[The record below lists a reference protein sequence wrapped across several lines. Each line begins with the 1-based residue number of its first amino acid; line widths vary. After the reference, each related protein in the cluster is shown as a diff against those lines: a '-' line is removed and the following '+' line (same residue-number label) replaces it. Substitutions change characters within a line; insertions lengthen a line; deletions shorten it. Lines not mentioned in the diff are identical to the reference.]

1 MKRVISLVLSFM
13 IFLASFQNSLF
24 YVDYQL
30 NTEYYEAYCINKQK
44 PELHCN
50 GKCEVRN
57 ASNETN
63 SPISEIKF
71 AFELNILPSKPI
83 EIVVKSPF
91 EYQSENKIVSF
102 NHIFT
107 LDGYLHILP
116 DPPQDLA

>member
-44 PELHCN
+44 PELQCN

>member
-44 PELHCN
+44 PELQCN

-102 NHIFT
+102 KHIFT